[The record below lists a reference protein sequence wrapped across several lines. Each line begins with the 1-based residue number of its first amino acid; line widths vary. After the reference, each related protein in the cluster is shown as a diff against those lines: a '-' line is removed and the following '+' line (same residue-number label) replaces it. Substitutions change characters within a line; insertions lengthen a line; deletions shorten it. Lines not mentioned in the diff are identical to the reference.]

1 MSAIFADCGQGITS
15 LPAKIMSCVPIQV
28 SCDFVF
34 RFHQPALAKRGCCG
48 AVWGGGLVVD
58 YLVVGTKFGEV
69 CSLFI

>member
-34 RFHQPALAKRGCCG
+34 RFYHP
-48 AVWGGGLVVD
+48 
-58 YLVVGTKFGEV
+58 
-69 CSLFI
+69 